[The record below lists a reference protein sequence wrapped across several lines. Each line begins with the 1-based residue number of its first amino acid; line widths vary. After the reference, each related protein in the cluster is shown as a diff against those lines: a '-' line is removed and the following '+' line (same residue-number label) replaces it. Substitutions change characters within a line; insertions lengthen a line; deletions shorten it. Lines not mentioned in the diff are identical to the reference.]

1 MKLRLT
7 DLAVRKLLLP
17 ASGQVTHWDETTP
30 GFGVRCSAKSK
41 SYVVMY
47 GEKRRLKTL
56 GRYPGLSLADARKRA
71 RQFQAIQLSI
81 DPMATNYDYD
91 AVREAYLEDCA
102 RRLRASTLEG
112 YLLYLKNI
120 TFEGPIKD
128 IARGD
133 VLKGIQAY
141 TKSASSQN
149 YAFTTFK
156 VFFNWAVRRE
166 FLGTN
171 PLGALKRPNRQVSR
185 ERVLSE
191 EELRRLLHYTR
202 EHSSRYNDIVTLLVL
217 TGQRRGEIA
226 GLQWSE
232 IEDHYLTLSAE
243 RTKNKRNHVVPL
255 GIHAFRLLQ
264 SIEGGSHHVFG
275 TPDTDKPFN
284 GWGRAQRRLTRETGL
299 DQFTLHDLRRTY
311 STIHAQL
318 GTPIHVTEK
327 LLNHVSGSISGVA
340 AVYNRHSYMEEM
352 KTAVSVYDQYIAELL
367 VND

>member
-1 MKLRLT
+1 
-7 DLAVRKLLLP
+7 
-17 ASGQVTHWDETTP
+17 
-30 GFGVRCSAKSK
+30 
-41 SYVVMY
+41 MY

-56 GRYPGLSLADARKRA
+56 GRYPSLSLADARKRA
-71 RQFQAIQLSI
+71 KEFQVIQLSV
-81 DPMATNYDYD
+81 DPSATSYEYE
-91 AVREAYLEDCA
+91 AVRDAYIEDCA

-112 YLLYLKNI
+112 YLLYLQNI
-120 TFEGPIKD
+120 TFQGPIKD

-133 VLKGIQAY
+133 VLREIQAY

-156 VFFNWAVRRE
+156 VFFNWAVRRQ
-166 FLGTN
+166 FLETN

-185 ERVLSE
+185 ERVLYD
-191 EELRRLLHYTR
+191 EELRRLLHYAR
-202 EHSSRYNDIVTLLVL
+202 EQSSRYNDIVTMLVL

-232 IEDHYLTLSAE
+232 IEDSYLALSAE

-255 GIHAFRLLQ
+255 GVAALRILH
-264 SIEGGSHHVFG
+264 SIQGGRHYVFG
-275 TPDTDKPFN
+275 TPDNDRPFN
-284 GWGRAQRRLTRETGL
+284 GWGRAQRRLIRETGL
-299 DQFTLHDLRRTY
+299 DHFTLHDLRRTY

-340 AVYNRHSYMEEM
+340 AVYNRHSYLEEM
-352 KTAVSVYDQYIAELL
+352 KAAVALYDQYIEDLL
-367 VND
+367 RKD